1 MNGKVK
7 STFGLRLF
15 LALRHY
21 QEIHPGMTYFGD
33 NTASLGMAL
42 RGKARGAEGAL
53 ARELFILKARRCWRF
68 AVAHLP
74 SESNV
79 LADAL
84 SRIAQPGRS
93 TPLPSAIRG
102 AAEVHVPSLGSIWT
116 M

>member
-1 MNGKVK
+1 MGRVGIA
-7 STFGLRLF
+7 SGLRLF

-21 QEIHPGMTYFGD
+21 QQIHPGMTYFGD

-53 ARELFILKARRCWRF
+53 ARELFILKARHCWRY

-84 SRIAQPGRS
+84 SRVAQPGKS
-93 TPLPSAIRG
+93 TPSPPSFRD
-102 AAEVHVPSLGSIWT
+102 
-116 M
+116 